1 MSNNSVKIRKMVI
14 LAMLTAV
21 ILIMTFTPLGYLK
34 LPFVEIS
41 FLMLPVALGAILLGP
56 ASGAILGAVFGITS
70 FIQCFGM
77 SAVGTVFLGVS
88 PVRTFLMCMAP
99 RVLTG
104 WLTGLLYRRLARE
117 SRGGTAAYAAAGLA
131 GPVLNTLLYMPAT
144 FLLFQREW
152 LDLAA
157 ATMGYTGTEGGWV
170 LFGFLMG
177 SISFNAAAE
186 ALAGL
191 VVSTALCRALGKVL
205 ELRN

>member
-1 MSNNSVKIRKMVI
+1 MKRQSVRRMAE
-14 LAMLTAV
+14 LALLSAV
-21 ILIMTFTPLGYLK
+21 ILLMAFTPLGYLRIGV
-34 LPFVEIS
+34 LEIT
-41 FLMLPVALGAILLGP
+41 FITVPVVV
-56 ASGAILGAVFGITS
+56 GAVFLGPGGGALLGGVFGLTS

-117 SRGGTAAYAAAGLA
+117 GRGGTAAYAAAGLA

>member
-1 MSNNSVKIRKMVI
+1 MKRQSVRRMAE
-14 LAMLTAV
+14 LALLSAV
-21 ILIMTFTPLGYLK
+21 ILLMAFTPLGYLRIGV
-34 LPFVEIS
+34 LEIT
-41 FLMLPVALGAILLGP
+41 FITVPVVV
-56 ASGAILGAVFGITS
+56 GAVFLGPGGGALLGGVFGLTS

-104 WLTGLLYRRLARE
+104 WMTGLLYRRLARE

-131 GPVLNTLLYMPAT
+131 GPVLNTLLYVPAT

-157 ATMGYTGTEGGWV
+157 ATMGYAGTEGGWV

-177 SISFNAAAE
+177 NISFNAAAE

>member
-1 MSNNSVKIRKMVI
+1 MKRQSVRRMAE
-14 LAMLTAV
+14 LALLSAV
-21 ILIMTFTPLGYLK
+21 ILLMAFTPLGYLRIGV
-34 LPFVEIS
+34 LEIT
-41 FLMLPVALGAILLGP
+41 FITVPVVV
-56 ASGAILGAVFGITS
+56 GAVFLGPGGGALLGGVFGLTS

-205 ELRN
+205 ELRD

>member
-1 MSNNSVKIRKMVI
+1 MKRQSVRRMAE
-14 LAMLTAV
+14 LALLSAV
-21 ILIMTFTPLGYLK
+21 ILLMAFTPLGYLRIGV
-34 LPFVEIS
+34 LEIT
-41 FLMLPVALGAILLGP
+41 FITVPVVV
-56 ASGAILGAVFGITS
+56 GAVFLGPGGGALLGGVFGLTS

>member
-1 MSNNSVKIRKMVI
+1 MKRQSVRRMAE
-14 LAMLTAV
+14 LALLSAV
-21 ILIMTFTPLGYLK
+21 ILLMAFTPLGYLRIGV
-34 LPFVEIS
+34 LEIT
-41 FLMLPVALGAILLGP
+41 FITVPVVV
-56 ASGAILGAVFGITS
+56 GAVFLGPGGGALLGGVFGLTS

-117 SRGGTAAYAAAGLA
+117 SRGGTAAYAAAALA